1 MQRRRSSSLAAM
13 VLMTIQALSV
23 SATAQPKEVLKQ
35 TGVAVTGPNDRCGAP
50 AFTIPGM
57 TAGAATHGTSMGRWD
72 PSGTSA
78 APLVPTDCAE
88 PDGAALAGFVDGPY
102 FADQGWSTP
111 DARLE
116 NLLLREAPISAGN
129 GVWAQ
134 IPVAGTLPPNPLPPT
149 HAEPRPPITL
159 ESWLEAKGRLKIVC
173 EDDDEAVL
181 KLSAKNLI
189 PHGVYSVW
197 GVWRDFA
204 ATELL
209 TAPLGG
215 LPNLLVAD
223 KRGKA
228 KYQRELRFCPM
239 GLAPDGSSLMYVR
252 LIWHAD
258 GGGSGSTP
266 ADPAL
271 EYVFVGVGGG
281 LPFTSNLP
289 LGVHRFDHLGF
300 RVGAAEELE

>member
-1 MQRRRSSSLAAM
+1 MQRRRSALLAGL
-13 VLMTIQALSV
+13 VLMIILV
-23 SATAQPKEVLKQ
+23 IPISAAAQTKEVLKQ
-35 TGVAVTGPNDRCGAP
+35 VGVPVTGPNDRCRAP
-50 AFTIPGM
+50 AFAIPGM

-78 APLVPTDCAE
+78 VPLAPGDCAE
-88 PDGAALAGFVDGPY
+88 PDGSTLAGFVDGPY

-116 NLLLREAPISAGN
+116 NLLLREAPVSAGN
-129 GVWAQ
+129 GVWAR

-149 HAEPRPPITL
+149 HAEPRQPITL
-159 ESWLEAKGRLKIVC
+159 ESWLGAKGRLKIVC
-173 EDDDEAVL
+173 EDEEAVL
-181 KLSAKNLI
+181 KLNAKNLI
-189 PHGVYSVW
+189 PQGLYSVW

-204 ATELL
+204 ATDLL

-239 GLAPDGSSLMYVR
+239 DLAPDGSSLMYVR

-258 GGGSGSTP
+258 GGGSGTTP

-271 EYVFVGVGGG
+271 EYTFVGFGG

-289 LGVHRFDHLGF
+289 LGVHRFDHLAF
-300 RVGAAEELE
+300 RVGASEELE